1 VTDTPMNLI
10 RKLEETSAA
19 LLDLSRRVRRAAEG
33 IADPALPAEM
43 TESADGWERRAQEMA
58 DAILRWKREIN

>member
-1 VTDTPMNLI
+1 MSLI
-10 RKLEETSAA
+10 RKLEETAAA
-19 LLDLSRRVRRAAEG
+19 LLDLARRVRRAAEDITEPG
-33 IADPALPAEM
+33 LRAEM

>member
-1 VTDTPMNLI
+1 MTDTTMSLI
-10 RKLEETSAA
+10 RKLEETAAA
-19 LLDLSRRVRRAAEG
+19 LLDLARRVRRAAEDITEPG
-33 IADPALPAEM
+33 LRAEM

>member
-1 VTDTPMNLI
+1 MSLI

-19 LLDLSRRVRRAAEG
+19 LLELSRRVRRVAED
-33 IADPALPAEM
+33 IAEPALRAEM
-43 TESADGWERRAQEMA
+43 MESADGWERRAQEMA